1 MNSSRHSALR
11 SPAFW
16 ALAIVATLTLT
27 SPAMAQGTTD
37 IQGFVDN
44 IKGWLT
50 GSIAKSVAV
59 IAVAVCGYR
68 FFSGRASAGPLVA
81 VIGGICLIFGASWVL
96 TQITGG

>member
-16 ALAIVATLTLT
+16 ALAIVAAMTLS
-27 SPAMAQGTTD
+27 SPAMAQSTD

-44 IKGWLT
+44 IKSWLT
-50 GSIAKSVAV
+50 GSVAKSVAV

>member
-1 MNSSRHSALR
+1 MNRIDPKALR
-11 SPAFW
+11 RPAFW
-16 ALAIVATLTLT
+16 ALAIAAALTVST
-27 SPAMAQGTTD
+27 PAMAQSTD

-96 TQITGG
+96 QQITGG

>member
-11 SPAFW
+11 HAACWALVIVAAMTFSSPA
-16 ALAIVATLTLT
+16 T
-27 SPAMAQGTTD
+27 AQGTTD

-50 GSIAKSVAV
+50 GNIAKSAAV

-68 FFSGRASAGPLVA
+68 FFHGRASAGPLVA
-81 VIGGICLIFGASWVL
+81 VIGGICLIFGSSWVL
-96 TQITGG
+96 DQITGG

>member
-1 MNSSRHSALR
+1 MSSSRHGAFR
-11 SPAFW
+11 SPTFW
-16 ALAIVATLTLT
+16 VVAIVAALTIS

-44 IKGWLT
+44 IKSWLT

>member
-16 ALAIVATLTLT
+16 ALAIVAATTLS
-27 SPAMAQGTTD
+27 SPAMAQSTD

-44 IKGWLT
+44 IKSWLT
-50 GSIAKSVAV
+50 GSVAKSVAV

>member
-1 MNSSRHSALR
+1 MNDVPRSTLRQPAL
-11 SPAFW
+11 W
-16 ALAIVATLTLT
+16 AIAAIAVLTIAT
-27 SPAMAQGTTD
+27 PAMAAGTAD
-37 IQGFVDN
+37 IQSFVDN

-96 TQITGG
+96 EQITGG